1 MEIVVKVSKEELAEV
16 GMTPEELKNQVIDDL
31 NRESDYPGFNVTV
44 EVE

>member
-1 MEIVVKVSKEELAEV
+1 MEIIVKVSKVELEEVE
-16 GMTPEELKNQVIDDL
+16 MTPEGLKTQIIDDL